1 MLTSS
6 SDSPTE
12 AKGSLLLSDPFLGRG
27 VIRSLAVVLASVIVT
42 GLVLARLAQPA
53 FTPPTTK
60 ELALARADLVTHRTV
75 ETGTFMSVGVD
86 GPAAQTLGLGF
97 LHPDASG
104 AWMAQLSANLQFA
117 VAAGVTPVSIELELR
132 PLVAASERERSVTV
146 SSSIDEVVTSLTGGR
161 ESVLVALD
169 GTSEQVLTIS
179 CDKVDSPIGLK
190 LGPDRRGFCAFLIG
204 YSIKAEGT

>member
-1 MLTSS
+1 MTAPSLDSLGARDATRAVSRDRSPRRMTRIAMLLFALT
-6 SDSPTE
+6 
-12 AKGSLLLSDPFLGRG
+12 L
-27 VIRSLAVVLASVIVT
+27 T
-42 GLVLARLAQPA
+42 GTLVARVQQPA
-53 FTPPTTK
+53 LAPPTAEQT
-60 ELALARADLVTHRTV
+60 ALARTQLAARRTV
-75 ETGTFMSVGVD
+75 ETGTFLSAGVD
-86 GPAAQTLGLGF
+86 GSAAHTLGLGF

-117 VAAGVTPVSIELELR
+117 VSEGFTPVSIELELR

-169 GTSEQVLTIS
+169 GTPEQVLTIS

-190 LGPDRRGFCAFLIG
+190 LGPDRRAFCAFLIG
-204 YSIKAEGT
+204 YSIRAEGT

>member
-1 MLTSS
+1 MTAPSL
-6 SDSPTE
+6 DSPGARDATRPVNRDRSPRSVTRI
-12 AKGSLLLSDPFLGRG
+12 AMLLLGAFTL
-27 VIRSLAVVLASVIVT
+27 T
-42 GLVLARLAQPA
+42 GALVARTQQPA
-53 FTPPTTK
+53 PHPPTAEQT
-60 ELALARADLVTHRTV
+60 ALARTQLAARRTV
-75 ETGTFMSVGVD
+75 ETGTFLSAGVD
-86 GPAAQTLGLGF
+86 GPATQTLGLGF

-104 AWMAQLSANLQFA
+104 AWMAQLSADLQFA

-161 ESVLVALD
+161 DSVLVALD

-190 LGPDRRGFCAFLIG
+190 LGPDRRAFCAFLIG

>member
-1 MLTSS
+1 MIA
-6 SDSPTE
+6 P
-12 AKGSLLLSDPFLGRG
+12 SLDLHG
-27 VIRSLAVVLASVIVT
+27 
-42 GLVLARLAQPA
+42 ARDAAQPA
-53 FTPPTTK
+53 SNGSSTRRLTRISVLLLAALTLAGTLVARMQQPALAPPTPAQT
-60 ELALARADLVTHRTV
+60 ALARTQLAARRTV
-75 ETGTFMSVGVD
+75 ETATLLSVGVD
-86 GPAAQTLGLGF
+86 GPAAHTLGLGF

-132 PLVAASERERSVTV
+132 PLVAASERERNVTV
-146 SSSIDEVVTSLTGGR
+146 SSSIDEVVASLTGGR

-169 GTSEQVLTIS
+169 GTSEQVLTIT

-204 YSIKAEGT
+204 YSIKAEDT